1 MKTLTPPQI
10 RELQTQLYQS
20 GASSAQTNALLPL
33 LANEVEHYMW
43 IGLPFDSA
51 LHKVQLEADFNPV
64 TYLRRK
70 HQDPLVL
77 TDDESERMSLDDIVF
92 ANRNKAYGAYD
103 LRQAYNRALINA
115 FIMAIGLVLLG
126 LAALQAWQKGQWT
139 YLSWSGAAWIAGIL
153 MVAFAG
159 FRFYVEQITHEEQ

>member
-10 RELQTQLYQS
+10 RELQTNLYRS
-20 GASSAQTNALLPL
+20 GATPAQTNALLPL

-51 LHKVQLEADFNPV
+51 LHKVQLDADFNPLA
-64 TYLRRK
+64 YLRRK
-70 HQDPLVL
+70 HQNALVTTEEEL
-77 TDDESERMSLDDIVF
+77 ERMSLDDIVF

-103 LRQAYNRALINA
+103 LRKTYNRALINA
-115 FIMAIGLVLLG
+115 FVMTIGLLLLG
-126 LAALQAWQKGQWT
+126 LSAMQAYQPGEWT

-153 MVAFAG
+153 MVGFAG
-159 FRFYVEQITHEEQ
+159 FRFYVERITHQE